1 MESKTITS
9 DKLLEYANRMHDENY
24 RLVQMCA
31 TRIGD
36 RIVLDYSFGR
46 GYEFVNLKSEIEAD
60 TEISS
65 ISRVFPSAFL
75 YENEMHE
82 KNQRRIRIGLRC
94 IWLIPLVFLCLLF
107 WTDSSKVVFL
117 ILWIAS
123 LFGIAIYLI
132 LVEYSDYKLQ
142 KKLGE
147 ISGQKDK
154 EVQALLAP
162 NLTGMEDKIR
172 NVIEKIDSGLNAP
185 EELETKE
192 DSEVKN
198 VLIEENEIGAEVKEI
213 EEHI

>member
-1 MESKTITS
+1 MEK
-9 DKLLEYANRMHDENY
+9 
-24 RLVQMCA
+24 
-31 TRIGD
+31 
-36 RIVLDYSFGR
+36 DYEKM
-46 GYEFVNLKSEIEAD
+46 YDILAQ
-60 TEISS
+60 
-65 ISRVFPSAFL
+65 

-94 IWLIPLVFLCLLF
+94 IWLIPLVFLSLLF

>member
-1 MESKTITS
+1 MEK
-9 DKLLEYANRMHDENY
+9 DYERMYDI
-24 RLVQMCA
+24 LAQ
-31 TRIGD
+31 
-36 RIVLDYSFGR
+36 
-46 GYEFVNLKSEIEAD
+46 
-60 TEISS
+60 
-65 ISRVFPSAFL
+65 

-117 ILWIAS
+117 IMWIAS

-154 EVQALLAP
+154 KVEALISPELGKVER
-162 NLTGMEDKIR
+162 LRSVM
-172 NVIEKIDSGLNAP
+172 EKIDSGLNAP
-185 EELETKE
+185 EELMLEKEEQPVLLEEKPKKEET
-192 DSEVKN
+192 
-198 VLIEENEIGAEVKEI
+198 EVKEL

>member
-1 MESKTITS
+1 MEK
-9 DKLLEYANRMHDENY
+9 DYERMYDI
-24 RLVQMCA
+24 LAQ
-31 TRIGD
+31 
-36 RIVLDYSFGR
+36 
-46 GYEFVNLKSEIEAD
+46 
-60 TEISS
+60 
-65 ISRVFPSAFL
+65 

-123 LFGIAIYLI
+123 LFGIAVYLI

-154 EVQALLAP
+154 EVETLLAP
-162 NLTGMEDKIR
+162 DLSGMEGKLR
-172 NVIEKIDSGLNAP
+172 TVMERIDAGLNAP
-185 EELETKE
+185 EELEPKKE
-192 DSEVKN
+192 EVE
-198 VLIEENEIGAEVKEI
+198 LIEEKPEKEEQEVKEL

>member
-1 MESKTITS
+1 MEK
-9 DKLLEYANRMHDENY
+9 
-24 RLVQMCA
+24 
-31 TRIGD
+31 
-36 RIVLDYSFGR
+36 DYEKM
-46 GYEFVNLKSEIEAD
+46 YDILAQ
-60 TEISS
+60 
-65 ISRVFPSAFL
+65 

-185 EELETKE
+185 EELVTKE
-192 DSEVKN
+192 ESEVKN
-198 VLIEENEIGAEVKEI
+198 ALIEENEMGAEVKEI